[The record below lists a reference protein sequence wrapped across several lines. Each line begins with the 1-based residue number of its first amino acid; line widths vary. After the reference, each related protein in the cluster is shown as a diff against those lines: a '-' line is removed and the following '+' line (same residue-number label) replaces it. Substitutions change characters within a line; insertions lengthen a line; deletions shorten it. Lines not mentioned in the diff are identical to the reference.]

1 MRNPKVTIRRWVQD
15 QLEDGDLDELDD
27 LVVGAL
33 ERFIQD
39 PAFCE
44 ELARYEIQQC
54 VRAAFPVFAQQI
66 RTQPEQLRREIA
78 EQAPSS
84 PFAALAPSKEE
95 RNIVIDVANMTKFEV
110 LTFAQEIDAQ
120 AADSLHNAAFLRVL
134 ASQLNNKERVA
145 ERFSREDLYRMKS
158 RITINPKTEIFV
170 GEKLHSIA
178 QGKVI

>member
-1 MRNPKVTIRRWVQD
+1 MNPKVTIRRWVQE
-15 QLEDGDLDELDD
+15 QLQEGDLDELDE
-27 LVVGAL
+27 LISGAVD
-33 ERFIQD
+33 RFATD
-39 PAFCE
+39 PAFCDA
-44 ELARYEIQQC
+44 LARYEIQQC
-54 VRAAFPVFAQQI
+54 VRSTFPVFAQQI

-78 EQAPSS
+78 EQAPTS

-95 RNIVIDVANMTKFEV
+95 RNIVIDVANMTKPEV

-134 ASQLNNKERVA
+134 ASQLNGKERVA
-145 ERFSREDLYRMKS
+145 ERFTREDLYRMKS

-178 QGKVI
+178 QGKVV